1 MAPLLLDI
9 NAPEFVL
16 LLVLAVIL
24 FGPERL
30 PDLARKAA
38 RVLRYLR
45 TVAGSAQQ
53 QLSKELGPE
62 FENLDFRDLNPKA
75 FVQKHLLDDVE
86 PIIADVKSEVS
97 RPWQDHQQLVRRHRR
112 GDQLHQGSQPGR
124 PAGRHGGHPGAGN
137 NSFRSRGDVIAL
149 CFRCSRIARSGSAY
163 FVVAAEESTFAPS
176 VYIARSA
183 R

>member
-1 MAPLLLDI
+1 VTPLLLDI
-9 NAPEFVL
+9 NAPEFIL
-16 LLVLAVIL
+16 LLVIAVIL

-38 RVLRYLR
+38 RLLRYLR

-62 FENLDFRDLNPKA
+62 FENVDFRDLNPKA

-97 RPWQDHQQLVRRHRR
+97 DVSKTIKSSSAADGESINSKDHSTGGPQDGVN
-112 GDQLHQGSQPGR
+112 GSSKAQAFTPFDLE
-124 PAGRHGGHPGAGN
+124 A
-137 NSFRSRGDVIAL
+137 
-149 CFRCSRIARSGSAY
+149 
-163 FVVAAEESTFAPS
+163 T
-176 VYIARSA
+176 
-183 R
+183 

>member
-1 MAPLLLDI
+1 MVPLLLDI
-9 NAPEFVL
+9 NGPEFVL
-16 LLVLAVIL
+16 LLVLAIIL

-86 PIIADVKSEVS
+86 PIIADVKSEVADLGKTIQS
-97 RPWQDHQQLVRRHRR
+97 ASVDTSEPMNSVKDHSPGGPQD
-112 GDQLHQGSQPGR
+112 
-124 PAGRHGGHPGAGN
+124 
-137 NSFRSRGDVIAL
+137 
-149 CFRCSRIARSGSAY
+149 
-163 FVVAAEESTFAPS
+163 VVAAAP
-176 VYIARSA
+176 ARRA
-183 R
+183 TPFDLEAT

>member
-1 MAPLLLDI
+1 VAPLLLDI

-53 QLSKELGPE
+53 QLTKELGPE
-62 FENLDFRDLNPKA
+62 FENLDFRDLNPKT

-86 PIIADVKSEVS
+86 PIIADVKSEVADLGKTIQS
-97 RPWQDHQQLVRRHRR
+97 SSADNSEPRNSTEDGSGGPQD
-112 GDQLHQGSQPGR
+112 
-124 PAGRHGGHPGAGN
+124 
-137 NSFRSRGDVIAL
+137 
-149 CFRCSRIARSGSAY
+149 
-163 FVVAAEESTFAPS
+163 VVAATR
-176 VYIARSA
+176 ARTA
-183 R
+183 TPFDLEAT

>member
-1 MAPLLLDI
+1 VALLLLDI

-30 PDLARKAA
+30 PDLARKGA
-38 RVLRYLR
+38 RIVRYLR
-45 TVAGSAQQ
+45 TVAGTAQQ

-86 PIIADVKSEVS
+86 PIIADVKAEVS
-97 RPWQDHQQLVRRHRR
+97 DLGQTIKSPSADISEAINSTKGHSPGGPQD
-112 GDQLHQGSQPGR
+112 
-124 PAGRHGGHPGAGN
+124 
-137 NSFRSRGDVIAL
+137 
-149 CFRCSRIARSGSAY
+149 
-163 FVVAAEESTFAPS
+163 VVAVTPTRAATPFDLEAT
-176 VYIARSA
+176 
-183 R
+183 

>member
-1 MAPLLLDI
+1 MTPLLLDI
-9 NAPEFVL
+9 NAPEFIL
-16 LLVLAVIL
+16 LLVIAVIL

-38 RVLRYLR
+38 RLLRYLR

-62 FENLDFRDLNPKA
+62 FENVDFRDLNPKA

-97 RPWQDHQQLVRRHRR
+97 DVSKTIKSSSAADGESINSKDHSVGGPQDGVN
-112 GDQLHQGSQPGR
+112 GSSKSQAFTPFDLE
-124 PAGRHGGHPGAGN
+124 A
-137 NSFRSRGDVIAL
+137 
-149 CFRCSRIARSGSAY
+149 
-163 FVVAAEESTFAPS
+163 T
-176 VYIARSA
+176 
-183 R
+183 